1 MKLGR
6 ETIRGIGDEA
16 LDKLK
21 DIPHVLSVSTES
33 TKFTTNRDMKQPCI
47 TVFVDRKL
55 SEDELSPEN
64 IIPKEI
70 NGIPVDVVELH
81 SEDFKIG
88 VTEVGKKPPSIQRL
102 VAGGVRRG

>member
-6 ETIRGIGDEA
+6 ETIREVGDEA

-21 DIPHVLSVSTES
+21 DIPHVLSISTES
-33 TKFTTNRDMKQPCI
+33 TKFTANIDTKQPCI
-47 TVFVDRKL
+47 TILVDEKPDE
-55 SEDELSPEN
+55 EDIPEEHR
-64 IIPKEI
+64 IPKEI
-70 NGIPVDVVELH
+70 NGVLTDVVWLH

>member
-6 ETIRGIGDEA
+6 ETIREVGDEA

-33 TKFTTNRDMKQPCI
+33 TKFTANIDSKENCI
-47 TVFVDRKL
+47 TVFVDKKL
-55 SEDELSPEN
+55 NEEDIPEEHR
-64 IIPKEI
+64 IPKEI
-70 NGIPVDVVELH
+70 DGVPVDVVEL
-81 SEDFKIG
+81 SSSDFQIG